1 MKYKLFT
8 TPMCP
13 KCPAMKEHMA
23 SQTKVTGEIVNCH
36 TPEGFAEARKLMIS
50 SVPMVLFFDD
60 DGKESRR
67 CGTKEEV
74 EEVLRNLDV

>member
-13 KCPAMKEHMA
+13 KCPAMKTHMA
-23 SQTKVTGEIVNCH
+23 NQTKVQGEHINCH
-36 TPEGFAEARKLMIS
+36 TPEGLAEARKYIVA
-50 SVPMVLFFDD
+50 SVPMVIFVDD

-74 EEVLRNLDV
+74 DSFLLNV